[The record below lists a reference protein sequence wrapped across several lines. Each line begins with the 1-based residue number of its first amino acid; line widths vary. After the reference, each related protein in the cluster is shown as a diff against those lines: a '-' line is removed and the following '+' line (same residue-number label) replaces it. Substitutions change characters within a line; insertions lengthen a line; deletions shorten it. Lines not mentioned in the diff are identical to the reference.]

1 MCASGNTS
9 STSFRIKIEAT
20 NSVKEVICYNI
31 MGTKSCSQSGLRL
44 SSGRSSFSSWV
55 FKEKMIMQFKFRSR
69 SNVLITPYKMLHE
82 FCLPFFKTV
91 HLKEIWVICIWG
103 LSVQKNQE
111 VDMVLCTST
120 KVWISLQVLYSKC
133 TSGQLPNSRL
143 QFGFAAVPT
152 QSVAWNWATD
162 QKCI

>member
-91 HLKEIWVICIWG
+91 HLKEIWVTYGAYLCKKIKKWIWYY
-103 LSVQKNQE
+103 V
-111 VDMVLCTST
+111 
-120 KVWISLQVLYSKC
+120 QVLKY
-133 TSGQLPNSRL
+133 
-143 QFGFAAVPT
+143 GFHYKSFILNAPLVSCPIPGSNLGLLLYPPRA
-152 QSVAWNWATD
+152 
-162 QKCI
+162 

>member
-1 MCASGNTS
+1 MCHWGDTS

-91 HLKEIWVICIWG
+91 HLKEIWVTYGAYLCKKIKKWIWYY
-103 LSVQKNQE
+103 V
-111 VDMVLCTST
+111 
-120 KVWISLQVLYSKC
+120 QVLKY
-133 TSGQLPNSRL
+133 
-143 QFGFAAVPT
+143 GFHYKSFILNAPLVSCPIPGSNLGLLLYPPRA
-152 QSVAWNWATD
+152 
-162 QKCI
+162 